1 MTDIVDIV
9 AREILDSRGNPTVE
23 CDVYLESGA
32 MGRAAVPSG
41 ASTGE
46 HEAIELRDGDDA
58 RYLGKGV
65 QQAVENIHEEIAPEL
80 IGEDSANQR
89 RIDDIL
95 LGLDGTEN
103 KSRLGANALLAVSLA
118 SAYAASEALGLPLYR
133 YIGGL
138 KATVMPVPM
147 MNIINGGSHADN
159 SVDIQEFMVMPVGA
173 GSLTEA
179 VRCGA
184 EIFHAL
190 KSVLKG
196 QGYST
201 SVGDEGG
208 FAPNLKSNREALDRI
223 MEAIEK
229 AGYKAGEDVV
239 LALDC
244 AASEFFDKNS
254 KTYKLAGEGRE
265 LDGAKM
271 IDFYEELVSA
281 YPIASIEDGLDE
293 NDWEGW
299 KALTD
304 RLGKKVQL
312 VGDDLFV
319 TNTQTLARGIEQGV
333 GNSILIKVN
342 QIGTLSETLDAVEL
356 AHRNGYTSVISHR
369 SGETEDTTIAH
380 LAVATASGQIK
391 TGSLSRSDRVAK
403 YNELIRIEEQLGA
416 TASYP
421 GTSIFGK

>member
-103 KSRLGANALLAVSLA
+103 KSRLGANALLAVSVA

-244 AASEFFDKNS
+244 AASEFFDKSS

-421 GTSIFGK
+421 GASIFGK